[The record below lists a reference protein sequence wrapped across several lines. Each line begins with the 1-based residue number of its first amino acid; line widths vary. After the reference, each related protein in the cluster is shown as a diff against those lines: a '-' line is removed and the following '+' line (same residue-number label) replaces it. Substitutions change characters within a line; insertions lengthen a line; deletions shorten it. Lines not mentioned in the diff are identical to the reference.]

1 MSKRSCLLAAAVVFG
16 LPLAFAQTPASAN
29 HAGSIPSGVH
39 LDVVLEK
46 LDHGTWKDVSP
57 LTVLQQGEQI
67 RFRLSPSFPG
77 YLYAYNRG
85 SDGTTEMLF
94 PLASSTASNKMDPGA
109 SYHVPSG
116 SAQSYTVEGK
126 PGFDVVYF
134 MVSPVSLGE
143 RKFPTS
149 YDDFQV
155 RTMVPR
161 CKEDQPVNSCLDPR
175 AGAHS
180 VTMSAPGLTQ
190 KDGAQKQEANTLKAR
205 ELRLSTTGE
214 TSRVET
220 LEGQGLFVYE
230 FRLAHK

>member
-1 MSKRSCLLAAAVVFG
+1 MSKRVCLWAAAVVFG
-16 LPLAFAQTPASAN
+16 LPLAFAQAPASD
-29 HAGSIPSGVH
+29 HAAKIATGAR
-39 LDVVLEK
+39 LDVVLER
-46 LDHGTWKDVSP
+46 LEAGRWKDVNP
-57 LTVLQQGEQI
+57 QTVLEHGDAI

-85 SDGTTEMLF
+85 SDGSTEMLF
-94 PLASSTASNKMDPGA
+94 PLASSTSSNRMEPGA
-109 SYHVPSG
+109 SYRVPSG
-116 SAQSYTVEGK
+116 SAQTYTVEGK

-161 CKEDQPVNSCLDPR
+161 CKEDQPINACLDPR
-175 AGAHS
+175 AGAHA
-180 VTMSAPGLTQ
+180 VTMSAPDT
-190 KDGAQKQEANTLKAR
+190 KDGAAKKDANTLKAR